1 MKTDKMNLLRLIS
14 VLLSLMLIGS
24 FTLNA
29 RAESSGDHFEDSSRP
44 SIGIN
49 APSDES
55 QSLSAA
61 PVYVLRYE
69 TPLALKHHDHF
80 LLAQPIKYENLFWTT
95 ADYRYGYFV
104 KEYGT
109 LHRGLD
115 LPAIEGTP
123 VLASGDGEV
132 VFSGWGILYGLGAKN
147 DPYGITVKVRHTLK
161 HEGKTIYTVYSH
173 LEQALVKVGD
183 RVQTGQKIGTVGM
196 TGKTSGPHLHYE
208 VRILDKDGQRHQNPE
223 LWLAP
228 ALDHGVVTG
237 RIVNRYGYL
246 LNSWKFILTSME
258 TGRDWVISAYDPEIM
273 QYKEIDPYF
282 KENYVMSDLPAGDYQ
297 FSMWYNGV
305 YYTSVIEILPG
316 VVNYVNFNGNRGF
329 EKCNPPGSTDT
340 DFLNR
345 TNN

>member
-1 MKTDKMNLLRLIS
+1 MKIDKINLFRLQS
-14 VLLSLMLIGS
+14 VLLSLFLIGS

-29 RAESSGDHFEDSSRP
+29 HAESSGDQPADSSRP
-44 SIGIN
+44 SIEIK

-55 QSLSAA
+55 QSSSAS

-69 TPLALKHHDHF
+69 TPLALRHHDHF

-147 DPYGITVKVRHTLK
+147 DPYGITVKIQHTLK
-161 HEGKTIYTVYSH
+161 HEGKVIYTVYSH
-173 LEQALVKVGD
+173 LGQALVKVGD

-208 VRILDKDGQRHQNPE
+208 VRILDEDGQRHQNPE

-228 ALDHGVVTG
+228 AMNHGVVTG

-246 LNSWKFILTSME
+246 LHSWKFILTSME
-258 TGRDWVISAYDPEIM
+258 TGRNWVISAYDPEIM
-273 QYKEIDPYF
+273 QYKEHDSYY
-282 KENYVMSDLPAGDYQ
+282 KENYVMSDLPAGNYQ

-340 DFLNR
+340 DFLN
-345 TNN
+345 